1 MSQGLWIAIAIIAV
15 LVIAALIFGLV
26 RYRSRQVS
34 LLPSTDTAIEAPT
47 PVDRSGGYTASS
59 GISFTQSSGPATVDR
74 PRLDTSGLPGV
85 GDDAAI
91 PRDSVKRPISNV
103 GLPETSDTPLVE
115 EVEEYLAET
124 AATQTAPDVGTIAP
138 TGSDVGAIAPTGSDV
153 GTIAPTAGRLER
165 LRGRLSKSQ
174 NAFGRSMLGL
184 LGGGDLDEASWEEVE
199 DTLLIADLGPVTTAS
214 VIEHLRAQMAASSV
228 RSEADARAVLREVLI
243 AELNPGW
250 DRSIRALPH
259 ADKPSVLLVVGV
271 NGTGKTTTVGK
282 LARVLVAD
290 GRRVVLGAADTFRA
304 AAADQ
309 LQTWAARVGA
319 DVVRGAEGADPA
331 SVAFDAVDRGIEI
344 GADVVVIDT
353 AGRLHTKTGLMDEL
367 GKVKRVVD
375 KRATVDEVLL
385 VLDATIGQNGLAQ
398 ARVFAD
404 VVDITAVVLTKLDG
418 TAKGGIVFRVQQELG
433 VPVKLVGL
441 GEGPD
446 DLAPFEPAAFVDAL
460 LG

>member
-1 MSQGLWIAIAIIAV
+1 
-15 LVIAALIFGLV
+15 
-26 RYRSRQVS
+26 
-34 LLPSTDTAIEAPT
+34 
-47 PVDRSGGYTASS
+47 
-59 GISFTQSSGPATVDR
+59 
-74 PRLDTSGLPGV
+74 
-85 GDDAAI
+85 
-91 PRDSVKRPISNV
+91 
-103 GLPETSDTPLVE
+103 
-115 EVEEYLAET
+115 
-124 AATQTAPDVGTIAP
+124 
-138 TGSDVGAIAPTGSDV
+138 
-153 GTIAPTAGRLER
+153 
-165 LRGRLSKSQ
+165 
-174 NAFGRSMLGL
+174 MLGL
-184 LGGGDLDEASWEEVE
+184 LGGGDLDEDSWQDVE
-199 DTLLIADLGPVTTAS
+199 DTLLVADLGPTVTDS
-214 VIEHLRAQMAASSV
+214 VVSALRSRLASSTV
-228 RSEADARAVLREVLI
+228 RTEADARAVLREVLI
-243 AELNPGW
+243 SELRPDL

-259 ADKPSVLLVVGV
+259 ADAPSVLLVVGV

-319 DVVRGAEGADPA
+319 HVIRGAEGADPA
-331 SVAFDAVDRGIEI
+331 SVAFDAVDDGIKD

-367 GKVKRVVD
+367 GKIKRVVNR
-375 KRATVDEVLL
+375 RAHVDEVLL

-404 VVDITAVVLTKLDG
+404 VVDITGLVLTKLDG

>member
-124 AATQTAPDVGTIAP
+124 AATQTAPELGTIAP
-138 TGSDVGAIAPTGSDV
+138 TGSDVDTIAPTGSDV

-228 RSEADARAVLREVLI
+228 RSEADARAVLRQVLI